1 MKVLE
6 RPSEHDRRARRQAR
20 ARRRRRFPRW
30 VAFALA
36 LVAVFLTGMAFG
48 RALDDAP
55 EPGGVTTS
63 VRTLNPLPQLPPA
76 RTVTVTV
83 TER

>member
-1 MKVLE
+1 VKVLE
-6 RPSEHDRRARRQAR
+6 RPSEHDRRTRRQAR
-20 ARRRRRFPRW
+20 MRRRRLVPRW
-30 VAFALA
+30 LPVALA
-36 LVAVFLTGMAFG
+36 LVAVFLTGLALG